1 VSYQDEFDFDEQ
13 REHQERVS
21 SRIARAILE
30 FCRAHKRFHADELRK
45 YVVSVTGIAAPASA
59 DRILRA
65 LRQEGRIDYIVEN
78 RRASLY
84 LVTMV
89 EGKAA

>member
-1 VSYQDEFDFDEQ
+1 MSYQDEFNFDEQ
-13 REHQERVS
+13 QERLDRVS
-21 SRIARAILE
+21 SRIARAILD

-45 YVVSVTGIAAPASA
+45 YVIRETGIAAPASA

-65 LRQEGRIDYIVEN
+65 LRQEGHIDYIVEN

-89 EGKAA
+89 DGNAA